1 MVRYRLEEEYE
12 AKVKELQQR
21 HELELQQQQALDQ
34 NGTGGTGG
42 LSLESLSIGNN
53 DDDGGH
59 HSSASS
65 SVPSNS
71 GSNSHHPT
79 DDDDDEK
86 RRAKKKLERLRAKRE
101 AERARALERERAMQD
116 ELATAGPTRRDL
128 ELQAILSMVQPLG
141 YTVQPVTADGHCLYR
156 AIAGHVASVPSSMDP
171 MNFQTIRA

>member
-34 NGTGGTGG
+34 NGNGG
-42 LSLESLSIGNN
+42 LSLQSLSIGNN

-65 SVPSNS
+65 SVPTSSNS
-71 GSNSHHPT
+71 GSHHPT
-79 DDDDDEK
+79 DDDDDEEK

-101 AERARALERERAMQD
+101 AERARALERERAIQD